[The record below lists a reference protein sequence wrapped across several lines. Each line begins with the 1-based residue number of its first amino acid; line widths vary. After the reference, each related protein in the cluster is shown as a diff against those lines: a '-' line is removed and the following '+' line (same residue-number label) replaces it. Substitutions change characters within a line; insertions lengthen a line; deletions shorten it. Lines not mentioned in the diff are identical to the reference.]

1 MGGHITVNSSV
12 LGGFM
17 IMMYGIDISHW
28 QGNVDFEKIKINRFK
43 NMPVSFVML
52 KAGGSDNGLYT
63 DSCFKQYYDKAKKAG
78 LHIGAYY
85 FVGNK
90 FWGTAAGVADA
101 KRFIKI
107 LNGREF
113 DMPVAVDV
121 ENQSRAKKAEITAA
135 TKAFCDTMEQAGY
148 YCSIYA
154 SDVSGFKETMD
165 VSKLTAYDKWVAKY
179 STHEPSYVKQYG
191 MWQFGGSVNYLR
203 SPHIIGVQSV
213 NCDQNIAT
221 KNYPDIIR
229 KNKLNNT

>member
-1 MGGHITVNSSV
+1 
-12 LGGFM
+12 
-17 IMMYGIDISHW
+17 MMYGIDISHW
-28 QGNVDFEKIKINRFK
+28 QGNVDFEKIKTNKFR

-63 DSCFKQYYDKAKKAG
+63 DSRFKQYYDQAKKAG

-90 FWGTAAGVADA
+90 FWGVDAGVADA

-107 LNGREF
+107 LNGRSF
-113 DMPVAVDV
+113 DMPVVVDV
-121 ENQSRAKKAEITAA
+121 ENQSRAKKSEITAA

-154 SDVSGFKETMD
+154 SDISGFKETMD

-179 STHEPSYVKQYG
+179 STHEPTYVKQYG

-203 SPHIIGVQSV
+203 SPHIIGV
-213 NCDQNIAT
+213 
-221 KNYPDIIR
+221 
-229 KNKLNNT
+229 

>member
-1 MGGHITVNSSV
+1 M
-12 LGGFM
+12 
-17 IMMYGIDISHW
+17 
-28 QGNVDFEKIKINRFK
+28 
-43 NMPVSFVML
+43 
-52 KAGGSDNGLYT
+52 
-63 DSCFKQYYDKAKKAG
+63 
-78 LHIGAYY
+78 
-85 FVGNK
+85 GNK
-90 FWGTAAGVADA
+90 FWGAAAGVADA

-107 LNGREF
+107 LDGREF

-121 ENQSRAKKAEITAA
+121 ENQSRAKKSEITAA

-203 SPHIIGVQSV
+203 SPHIIGV
-213 NCDQNIAT
+213 
-221 KNYPDIIR
+221 
-229 KNKLNNT
+229 

>member
-1 MGGHITVNSSV
+1 
-12 LGGFM
+12 
-17 IMMYGIDISHW
+17 MMYGIDISHW

-52 KAGGSDNGLYT
+52 QAGGSDNGLYT
-63 DSCFKQYYDKAKKAG
+63 DSCFKQYYDQAKKAG

-107 LNGREF
+107 LDGREF

-165 VSKLTAYDKWVAKY
+165 VTKLTAYDKWVAKY
-179 STHEPSYVKQYG
+179 STHEPTYIKQYG

-229 KNKLNNT
+229 KNKLNNCK

>member
-1 MGGHITVNSSV
+1 
-12 LGGFM
+12 
-17 IMMYGIDISHW
+17 MMYGIDISHW
-28 QGNVDFEKIKINRFK
+28 QGNVDFEKIKTNKYRGL
-43 NMPVSFVML
+43 PVSFVML

-63 DSCFKQYYDKAKKAG
+63 DSCFKQYYDQAKKAG

-107 LNGREF
+107 LDGREF

-121 ENQSRAKKAEITAA
+121 ENQSRAKKPEITAA

-165 VSKLTAYDKWVAKY
+165 VTKLTAYDKWVAKY
-179 STHEPSYVKQYG
+179 STHEPTYVKQYG

>member
-1 MGGHITVNSSV
+1 
-12 LGGFM
+12 
-17 IMMYGIDISHW
+17 MMYGIDISHW
-28 QGNVDFEKIKINRFK
+28 QGNVDFEKIKTNKFR

-63 DSCFKQYYDKAKKAG
+63 DSRFKQYYDQAKKAG

-90 FWGTAAGVADA
+90 FWGVDAGVADA

-107 LNGREF
+107 LNGRSF
-113 DMPVAVDV
+113 DMPVVVDV
-121 ENQSRAKKAEITAA
+121 ENQSRAKKSEITAA

-154 SDVSGFKETMD
+154 SDISGFKETMD

-179 STHEPSYVKQYG
+179 STHEPTYVKQYG

>member
-1 MGGHITVNSSV
+1 
-12 LGGFM
+12 
-17 IMMYGIDISHW
+17 MMYGIDISHW
-28 QGNVDFEKIKINRFK
+28 QGNVDFEKIKTNRFSYGDSHHV
-43 NMPVSFVML
+43 PVSFVML

-63 DSCFKQYYDKAKKAG
+63 DSRFKQYYDQAKKAG

-90 FWGTAAGVADA
+90 FWGADAGVADA

-107 LNGREF
+107 LGTCDHGHTGVF

-179 STHEPSYVKQYG
+179 STHEPMYVKQYG

>member
-1 MGGHITVNSSV
+1 MGGHIRQHSL
-12 LGGFM
+12 LGGFKN
-17 IMMYGIDISHW
+17 MMYGIDISHW
-28 QGNVDFEKIKINRFK
+28 QGNVDFEKIKTNKFR
-43 NMPVSFVML
+43 NLPVSFVML

-63 DSCFKQYYDKAKKAG
+63 DSRFKQYYDQAKKAG

-121 ENQSRAKKAEITAA
+121 ENQSRAKKAEITEA

-179 STHEPSYVKQYG
+179 STHEPTYVKQYG

-203 SPHIIGVQSV
+203 SPHIIGV
-213 NCDQNIAT
+213 
-221 KNYPDIIR
+221 
-229 KNKLNNT
+229 

>member
-1 MGGHITVNSSV
+1 
-12 LGGFM
+12 
-17 IMMYGIDISHW
+17 MMYGIDISHW
-28 QGNVDFEKIKINRFK
+28 QGNVDFEKIKTNKYRGL
-43 NMPVSFVML
+43 PVSFVML

-179 STHEPSYVKQYG
+179 STHEPSYMNGSAPSRRYG

-229 KNKLNNT
+229 KNKLNNCK

>member
-1 MGGHITVNSSV
+1 
-12 LGGFM
+12 
-17 IMMYGIDISHW
+17 
-28 QGNVDFEKIKINRFK
+28 
-43 NMPVSFVML
+43 
-52 KAGGSDNGLYT
+52 
-63 DSCFKQYYDKAKKAG
+63 
-78 LHIGAYY
+78 
-85 FVGNK
+85 VGNK

-107 LNGREF
+107 LDGREF

-203 SPHIIGVQSV
+203 SPHIIGV
-213 NCDQNIAT
+213 
-221 KNYPDIIR
+221 
-229 KNKLNNT
+229 

>member
-1 MGGHITVNSSV
+1 
-12 LGGFM
+12 
-17 IMMYGIDISHW
+17 MMYGIDISHW
-28 QGNVDFEKIKINRFK
+28 QGNVDFEKIKINRFR

-90 FWGTAAGVADA
+90 FWGADAGVADA

-107 LNGREF
+107 LNTCDHGHTGVF

-179 STHEPSYVKQYG
+179 STHEPSYMNGSDLSRRYG

-229 KNKLNNT
+229 KNKLNNCK

>member
-1 MGGHITVNSSV
+1 MGGHIRQHCL
-12 LGGFM
+12 LGGFSN
-17 IMMYGIDISHW
+17 MMYGIDISHW
-28 QGNVDFEKIKINRFK
+28 QGNVDFEKIKTNKFRGQ
-43 NMPVSFVML
+43 PVSFVML

-63 DSCFKQYYDKAKKAG
+63 DSRFKQYYDQAKKAG

-90 FWGTAAGVADA
+90 FWGSAAGVADA

-121 ENQSRAKKAEITAA
+121 ENQFRAKKAEITAA

-203 SPHIIGVQSV
+203 SPHIIGVSSV
-213 NCDQNIAT
+213 NCDQNIAI

>member
-1 MGGHITVNSSV
+1 
-12 LGGFM
+12 
-17 IMMYGIDISHW
+17 MYGIDISHW
-28 QGNVDFEKIKINRFK
+28 QGNVDFEKIKTNKFRGK
-43 NMPVSFVML
+43 NLSFVML

-63 DSCFKQYYDKAKKAG
+63 DSRFKSYYDQAKKAG

-90 FWGTAAGVADA
+90 FWGQAAGVADA

-107 LNGREF
+107 LGERSF

-121 ENQSRAKKAEITAA
+121 ENQNPKKKAEITAA
-135 TKAFCDTMEQAGY
+135 TKAFCDTMEKAGY

-165 VSKLTAYDKWVAKY
+165 VGKLTAYDKWVAKY
-179 STHEPSYVKQYG
+179 STREPQYVKHYG

-203 SPHIIGVQSV
+203 SSHIIGVSQV

-229 KNKLNNT
+229 KNKLNRCQ

>member
-1 MGGHITVNSSV
+1 
-12 LGGFM
+12 
-17 IMMYGIDISHW
+17 MMYGIDISHW
-28 QGNVDFEKIKINRFK
+28 QGNVDFEKIKTNKFR
-43 NMPVSFVML
+43 NLPVSFVML

-63 DSCFKQYYDKAKKAG
+63 DSRFKQYYDQAKRAG

-90 FWGTAAGVADA
+90 FWGADAGVADA

-107 LNGREF
+107 LGRREF

-154 SDVSGFKETMD
+154 SDISGFKETMD

-203 SPHIIGVQSV
+203 SPHIIGVSSV

-229 KNKLNNT
+229 KNKLNNCK